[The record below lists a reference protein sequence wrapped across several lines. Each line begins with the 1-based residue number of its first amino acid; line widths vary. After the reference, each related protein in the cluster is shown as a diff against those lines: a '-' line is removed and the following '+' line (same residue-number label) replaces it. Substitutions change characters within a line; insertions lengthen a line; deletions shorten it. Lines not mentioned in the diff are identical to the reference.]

1 VEAKCVAR
9 FKQKT
14 DGVFVV
20 KLKPVTILFAL
31 ANEDYSI
38 LLADRRITINGK
50 SVEDEYNKICVL
62 FCDDARVAIGFTGL
76 ATYDGFNTSD
86 WLVDTLIKISN
97 KTGAIAEILFE
108 LATYARDKLESLN
121 IKDRRLTFLITGFVY
136 WEDIP
141 RPVAYVL
148 SNYAN
153 SLALTAEFNLR
164 SIAST
169 EGTIIEVAGVINQ
182 LPPKIEI
189 SLKKLLA
196 KELSPASALRFA
208 VNQLKINSNSSSLI
222 GTQANSAIIPA
233 PRNTTVTTTYHSAF
247 HSYRAYGSNV
257 VLTKGMASYGT
268 EIFSSTVIAGEEIRK
283 QDPCWCGSGQ
293 RFKDCHLK
301 KFGSFYIRHP
311 AFKRP
316 MYSVSW
322 MDFDEPRPSGRTF
335 CVASGYE

>member
-1 VEAKCVAR
+1 MTITQYYWQTVESRQTVN
-9 FKQKT
+9 
-14 DGVFVV
+14 
-20 KLKPVTILFAL
+20 P
-31 ANEDYSI
+31 
-38 LLADRRITINGK
+38 
-50 SVEDEYNKICVL
+50 VEDEYNKICIL

-76 ATYDGFNTSD
+76 ATFDGFNTSD
-86 WLVDTLIKISN
+86 WLVDTLIKIGN
-97 KTGAIAEILFE
+97 KTGAIAEILAE
-108 LATYARDKLESLN
+108 LAICTRDKLGSLDVRD
-121 IKDRRLTFLITGFVY
+121 KRLTFLITGFVY
-136 WEDIP
+136 WEEKP

-182 LPPKIEI
+182 LSPKIEI
-189 SLKKLLA
+189 SLKRLLA
-196 KELSPASALRFA
+196 KKLSSASALRFA
-208 VNQLKINSNSSSLI
+208 VKQLKNNAKMSILI
-222 GTQANSAIIPA
+222 GAQSNSAIIPA
-233 PRNTTVTTTYHSAF
+233 PQNTTVTTTYHSVF
-247 HSYRAYGSNV
+247 NSYRAYGSNM

-293 RFKDCHLK
+293 RFKDCHLR

-316 MYSVSW
+316 MYSVNW
-322 MDFDEPRPSGRTF
+322 MDFDESRPSGRTF